1 MVVGDLEGCIAFR
14 MGEVFLFCQY
24 VFELSVTN

>member
-14 MGEVFLFCQY
+14 MGEVFFISN
-24 VFELSVTN
+24 VFEVGMK

>member
-14 MGEVFLFCQY
+14 MGKIFVSLVFF
-24 VFELSVTN
+24 VNKHDS